1 MKKLVLIQIFTLFIA
16 LLSGIGCVILGC
28 EKSIGGFEDYYVDHT
43 RIPVAGYIDGGYDG
57 GALGL
62 GIISALCFIGIV
74 WIEITKFNANK

>member
-1 MKKLVLIQIFTLFIA
+1 MKKLVLIQIFTLSIA
-16 LLSGIGCVILGC
+16 LLSGIACVILGSI
-28 EKSIGGFEDYYVDHT
+28 KSTGGFEYYYVDRT
-43 RIPVAGYIDGGYDG
+43 RIPIAEYVDGGFDG